1 LCLSQIRK
9 IIITTHHLVDSFDLH
24 ASGWEQKYRVKIHL
38 LKEPKPLGTGGSIRF
53 ARDAINIAKPFVLT
67 NGDTLCNARVATL
80 MRSRG
85 FPESVVMT
93 LVPRRDPE
101 LNRIASHGTEGR

>member
-1 LCLSQIRK
+1 MNIPNIAIILAGGQGTRLQSITADKIPKVLIPVNGKPVIEHVIENLCLSQIRK
-9 IIITTHHLVDSFDLH
+9 IIITTHHLVDAFDLL

-67 NGDTLCNARVATL
+67 
-80 MRSRG
+80 
-85 FPESVVMT
+85 
-93 LVPRRDPE
+93 
-101 LNRIASHGTEGR
+101 